1 MTIFLSIL
9 TFVAG
14 LLAVICLH
22 ELGHFFFAK
31 QFGIYC
37 YEYSIGFG
45 PKIFTKKFK
54 NHETRLSL
62 RWIPLGGYVSMAG
75 DEDDEEDK
83 QQTKG
88 NIQLNDE
95 PNIPKNRTLTGVSKP
110 KQILIMFGGV
120 LVNFILAF
128 FIFFTRNITSTFT
141 NQNTNYFTIVENSSA
156 YDAGLRTGDRILK
169 ITNVEF
175 DDPTNPEYSN
185 IYDSLPDELKQT
197 YFIKSVTTIDSVGT
211 PTIIQTEDAVYDFR
225 PTSLEAT
232 FTKTLLVER
241 VVLDTNNEVSTVQ
254 FEQDITVKVLKDGA
268 VETVDNTNYYT
279 FDIFGFQSPSYK
291 LSFGEAIVQSFVD
304 FGMSIYNVLMAIGS
318 LFTPGGIQ
326 NVGGIVSIFMVNQ
339 QAVSMG
345 FGTVLYIWGL
355 ISANL
360 GVLNLIPFP
369 GLDGWQITLTAFEGI
384 TKKKISNKFKQIAS
398 YVGVSLLLLLS
409 VCLIFLD
416 IFRLF

>member
-1 MTIFLSIL
+1 M
-9 TFVAG
+9 
-14 LLAVICLH
+14 
-22 ELGHFFFAK
+22 
-31 QFGIYC
+31 
-37 YEYSIGFG
+37 
-45 PKIFTKKFK
+45 
-54 NHETRLSL
+54 
-62 RWIPLGGYVSMAG
+62 
-75 DEDDEEDK
+75 
-83 QQTKG
+83 
-88 NIQLNDE
+88 
-95 PNIPKNRTLTGVSKP
+95 
-110 KQILIMFGGV
+110 
-120 LVNFILAF
+120 
-128 FIFFTRNITSTFT
+128 
-141 NQNTNYFTIVENSSA
+141 
-156 YDAGLRTGDRILK
+156 
-169 ITNVEF
+169 
-175 DDPTNPEYSN
+175 
-185 IYDSLPDELKQT
+185 
-197 YFIKSVTTIDSVGT
+197 
-211 PTIIQTEDAVYDFR
+211 
-225 PTSLEAT
+225 
-232 FTKTLLVER
+232 LVER
-241 VVLDTNNEVSTVQ
+241 VVLDTNKEVSTVQ
-254 FEQDITVKVLKDGA
+254 FEKDITVKVLKDGA